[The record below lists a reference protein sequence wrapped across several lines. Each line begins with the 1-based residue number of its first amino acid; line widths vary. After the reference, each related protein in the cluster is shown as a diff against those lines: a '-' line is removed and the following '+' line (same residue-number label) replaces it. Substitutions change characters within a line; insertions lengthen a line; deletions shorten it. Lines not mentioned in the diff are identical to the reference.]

1 MSILNNQAVLCSN
14 PSMRVS
20 KLILAFICVLISA
33 LLVRAAISAT
43 MPISMMGK
51 SAAVAVAAAVNEE
64 HAPKAMDGDCPG
76 HRAAASADA
85 AGDATSS
92 NAGAS
97 SCAWCGECCVSAPV
111 FTFDPDQN
119 IVKTAPQVVF
129 ARIAVPRLAYLT
141 PGLYRPPAA

>member
-1 MSILNNQAVLCSN
+1 
-14 PSMRVS
+14 MRVS
-20 KLILAFICVLISA
+20 KPILAFICVLMSA

-43 MPISMMGK
+43 MPITMMGK
-51 SAAVAVAAAVNEE
+51 KASVASLLVATASEAATPE
-64 HAPKAMDGDCPG
+64 AMDGDCPG
-76 HRAAASADA
+76 HRAAASETSGDSGA
-85 AGDATSS
+85 A
-92 NAGAS
+92 

-111 FTFDPDQN
+111 FSFNPDQN

>member
-1 MSILNNQAVLCSN
+1 
-14 PSMRVS
+14 MRVS
-20 KLILAFICVLISA
+20 KPIFAFICVLISA

-51 SAAVAVAAAVNEE
+51 AAPVAVAAAVNGE
-64 HAPKAMDGDCPG
+64 HAPEAMDGDCPG

-85 AGDATSS
+85 SADATSGS
-92 NAGAS
+92 TGAA

-111 FTFDPDQN
+111 FSFDPDQN
-119 IVKTAPQVVF
+119 IVKSAPQVRF
-129 ARIAVPRLAYLT
+129 AHIAVPRLAYLT